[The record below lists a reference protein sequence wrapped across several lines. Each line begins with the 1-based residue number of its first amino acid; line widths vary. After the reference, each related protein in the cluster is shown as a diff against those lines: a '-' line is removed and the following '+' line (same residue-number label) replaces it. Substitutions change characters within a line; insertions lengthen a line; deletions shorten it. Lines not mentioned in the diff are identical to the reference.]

1 MACIES
7 DESEMRSLEFV
18 VNTIRPAIAEIKPQ
32 CEHVPPKMDP
42 LNVNLESL
50 DKFLTRLKE
59 KMSLITDI
67 NKHNEFIATKA
78 AIEEDVCEIQA
89 RLELAVSRIK
99 ELDSDESPI
108 VTVPEPGVARIE
120 IKINSQTAWFEISC
134 DEENNSFKGIRS
146 EPPVENFLDL
156 VSEQPILN
164 ELIATMTRRFKKTLG
179 MH

>member
-99 ELDSDESPI
+99 ELDSDES
-108 VTVPEPGVARIE
+108 
-120 IKINSQTAWFEISC
+120 
-134 DEENNSFKGIRS
+134 IRS